1 MDGFNY
7 APFRDGAPRFRLL
20 EKTDA
25 ALLSL
30 SLSSR
35 VAHHPLREF
44 SVFYF
49 FFKYNNGGGQPRAK
63 VKANFFLSSEK
74 KFSKI
79 ETIEKS
85 FEKSNF
91 QNSITK

>member
-25 ALLSL
+25 ALSL
-30 SLSSR
+30 SLSSC

-63 VKANFFLSSEK
+63 VKANFFVLGK
-74 KFSKI
+74 KAF
-79 ETIEKS
+79 
-85 FEKSNF
+85 
-91 QNSITK
+91 